1 MSVYHEDNEHV
12 YQAPPEAPAT
22 RNTPTLL
29 EWLTLGKLSVI
40 LGSFALVVITIVST
54 LYGAPQ

>member
-1 MSVYHEDNEHV
+1 MSVYHEDGEHV
-12 YQAPPEAPAT
+12 SPVTSKPS
-22 RNTPTLL
+22 PTLL

-54 LYGAPQ
+54 IYGAPQ